1 MIKAYRSEA
10 PLFYIGGLVLAMGLA
25 GLMLVSPFAGLAL
38 VFAALMITLAW
49 LRPFYL
55 LVLLILGLPFHVFA
69 SRAMVGLFNVSQG
82 AVELFAFWKEG
93 VMALLIGVLLL
104 RRLFGQ
110 DRFKVRLYPFDL
122 GLACIALLM
131 GAYILVGPLL
141 NVGIY
146 GFRNYLEPLV
156 IFYLLRTVPVSPR
169 QLRFLVLAMLA
180 VLVVMA
186 LVGIYQVAFW
196 NFNDLYNWG
205 FREADGTIPN
215 AFYTAEVERQPHL
228 RAIGT
233 VTSPKCVPVLC
244 ATLIPAAALASGRAL

>member
-110 DRFKVRLYPFDL
+110 DKNKRK
-122 GLACIALLM
+122 
-131 GAYILVGPLL
+131 
-141 NVGIY
+141 
-146 GFRNYLEPLV
+146 E
-156 IFYLLRTVPVSPR
+156 
-169 QLRFLVLAMLA
+169 
-180 VLVVMA
+180 
-186 LVGIYQVAFW
+186 
-196 NFNDLYNWG
+196 
-205 FREADGTIPN
+205 
-215 AFYTAEVERQPHL
+215 
-228 RAIGT
+228 
-233 VTSPKCVPVLC
+233 
-244 ATLIPAAALASGRAL
+244 